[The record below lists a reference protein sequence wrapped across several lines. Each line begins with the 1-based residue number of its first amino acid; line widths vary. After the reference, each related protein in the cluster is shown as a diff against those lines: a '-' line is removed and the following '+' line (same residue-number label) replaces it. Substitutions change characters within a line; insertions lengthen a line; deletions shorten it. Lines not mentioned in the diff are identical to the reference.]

1 MFFSDIHLDDS
12 SKKDIAYFVSF
23 LNDYA
28 KNYPNIF
35 ILGDLFDWWPG
46 DDSNQF
52 NKVITLLKEIS
63 NESKIFFICGNR
75 DYLIGKKFAEDTNI
89 TILPD
94 HELIKLGKEKTIIL
108 HGDTLCTDDK
118 KYQRFR
124 KFSRSWVSKKV
135 FLLLPKYLKNFI
147 FNFARQKSNHD
158 KSYKDQ
164 NIMDVN
170 TLTVKKLFNEF
181 NNPPIMIHG
190 HTHRPKIHNYKFNG
204 VKSKR
209 VVLND
214 WDESGS
220 FLLWDKGKLK
230 NIKI

>member
-1 MFFSDIHLDDS
+1 M
-12 SKKDIAYFVSF
+12 
-23 LNDYA
+23 
-28 KNYPNIF
+28 
-35 ILGDLFDWWPG
+35 FDWWPG

-135 FLLLPKYLKNFI
+135 FLLLPKYLKDFI

-164 NIMDVN
+164 DIMDVN
-170 TLTVKKLFNEF
+170 ALAVEKLFNEF

-214 WDESGS
+214 WGESGS

>member
-1 MFFSDIHLDDS
+1 
-12 SKKDIAYFVSF
+12 
-23 LNDYA
+23 
-28 KNYPNIF
+28 
-35 ILGDLFDWWPG
+35 LFDWWPG

-135 FLLLPKYLKNFI
+135 FLLLPKYLKDFI

-164 NIMDVN
+164 DIMDVN
-170 TLTVKKLFNEF
+170 ALAVEKLFNEF

-214 WDESGS
+214 WYKSGS

-230 NIKI
+230 NVKI

>member
-1 MFFSDIHLDDS
+1 M
-12 SKKDIAYFVSF
+12 
-23 LNDYA
+23 
-28 KNYPNIF
+28 
-35 ILGDLFDWWPG
+35 FDWWPG

-52 NKVITLLKEIS
+52 NKVIALFKEIS

-135 FLLLPKYLKNFI
+135 FLLLPKYLKDFI
-147 FNFARQKSNHD
+147 FNFARQKSNSD

-170 TLTVKKLFNEF
+170 DLAVEKLFNEF

-214 WDESGS
+214 WYESGS

>member
-1 MFFSDIHLDDS
+1 
-12 SKKDIAYFVSF
+12 
-23 LNDYA
+23 
-28 KNYPNIF
+28 
-35 ILGDLFDWWPG
+35 LFDWWPG

-135 FLLLPKYLKNFI
+135 FLLLPKYLKDFI

-170 TLTVKKLFNEF
+170 TLAVEKLFNEF

-214 WDESGS
+214 WYESGS

>member
-1 MFFSDIHLDDS
+1 M
-12 SKKDIAYFVSF
+12 
-23 LNDYA
+23 
-28 KNYPNIF
+28 
-35 ILGDLFDWWPG
+35 FDWWPG

-135 FLLLPKYLKNFI
+135 FLLLPKYLKDFI

-164 NIMDVN
+164 YIMDVN
-170 TLTVKKLFNEF
+170 ALAVEKLFNEF

-214 WDESGS
+214 WYESGS

>member
-1 MFFSDIHLDDS
+1 M
-12 SKKDIAYFVSF
+12 
-23 LNDYA
+23 
-28 KNYPNIF
+28 
-35 ILGDLFDWWPG
+35 FDWWPG

-124 KFSRSWVSKKV
+124 KFSRSWISKKV
-135 FLLLPKYLKNFI
+135 FLLLPKYLKDFI

-164 NIMDVN
+164 DIMDVN
-170 TLTVKKLFNEF
+170 ALAVEKLFNEF

-214 WDESGS
+214 WYESGS

>member
-1 MFFSDIHLDDS
+1 M
-12 SKKDIAYFVSF
+12 
-23 LNDYA
+23 
-28 KNYPNIF
+28 
-35 ILGDLFDWWPG
+35 FDWWPG

-164 NIMDVN
+164 DIMDVN
-170 TLTVKKLFNEF
+170 ALAVEKLFNEF

>member
-1 MFFSDIHLDDS
+1 M
-12 SKKDIAYFVSF
+12 
-23 LNDYA
+23 
-28 KNYPNIF
+28 
-35 ILGDLFDWWPG
+35 FDWWPG

-124 KFSRSWVSKKV
+124 KFSRSWISKKV

-164 NIMDVN
+164 DIMDVN
-170 TLTVKKLFNEF
+170 ALAVEKLFNEF

-214 WDESGS
+214 WYESGS

-230 NIKI
+230 NVKI

>member
-1 MFFSDIHLDDS
+1 M
-12 SKKDIAYFVSF
+12 
-23 LNDYA
+23 
-28 KNYPNIF
+28 
-35 ILGDLFDWWPG
+35 FDWWPG

-135 FLLLPKYLKNFI
+135 FLLLPKYLKDFI

-164 NIMDVN
+164 DIMDVN
-170 TLTVKKLFNEF
+170 ALAVEKLFNEF
-181 NNPPIMIHG
+181 SNPPIMIHG

>member
-1 MFFSDIHLDDS
+1 M
-12 SKKDIAYFVSF
+12 
-23 LNDYA
+23 
-28 KNYPNIF
+28 
-35 ILGDLFDWWPG
+35 FDWWPG

-52 NKVITLLKEIS
+52 NKVITLLKKIS
-63 NESKIFFICGNR
+63 NKSKIFFICGNR
-75 DYLIGKKFAEDTNI
+75 DYLIGKKFAKDTNI

-135 FLLLPKYLKNFI
+135 FLLLPKYLKGFI

-158 KSYKDQ
+158 KSYKDKD
-164 NIMDVN
+164 IMDVN
-170 TLTVKKLFNEF
+170 ALAVEKLFNEF

-214 WDESGS
+214 WGESGS

>member
-1 MFFSDIHLDDS
+1 
-12 SKKDIAYFVSF
+12 
-23 LNDYA
+23 
-28 KNYPNIF
+28 
-35 ILGDLFDWWPG
+35 LFDWWPG

-135 FLLLPKYLKNFI
+135 FLLLPKYLKDFI
-147 FNFARQKSNHD
+147 FNFARQKSNYD

-170 TLTVKKLFNEF
+170 TLAVEKLFNEF

>member
-1 MFFSDIHLDDS
+1 M
-12 SKKDIAYFVSF
+12 
-23 LNDYA
+23 
-28 KNYPNIF
+28 
-35 ILGDLFDWWPG
+35 FDWWPG

-52 NKVITLLKEIS
+52 NKVIALLKEIS

-135 FLLLPKYLKNFI
+135 FLLLPKYLKDFI

-164 NIMDVN
+164 DIMDVN
-170 TLTVKKLFNEF
+170 ALAVEKLFNEF

>member
-1 MFFSDIHLDDS
+1 M
-12 SKKDIAYFVSF
+12 
-23 LNDYA
+23 
-28 KNYPNIF
+28 
-35 ILGDLFDWWPG
+35 FDWWPG

-124 KFSRSWVSKKV
+124 KFSRSWISKKV
-135 FLLLPKYLKNFI
+135 FLLLPKYLKDFI

-164 NIMDVN
+164 DIMDVN
-170 TLTVKKLFNEF
+170 ALAVEKLFNEF

-214 WDESGS
+214 WYESGS

-230 NIKI
+230 NVKI

>member
-1 MFFSDIHLDDS
+1 M
-12 SKKDIAYFVSF
+12 
-23 LNDYA
+23 
-28 KNYPNIF
+28 
-35 ILGDLFDWWPG
+35 FDWWPG

-94 HELIKLGKEKTIIL
+94 HELIQLGKEKTIIL

-135 FLLLPKYLKNFI
+135 FLLLPKYLKDFI

-164 NIMDVN
+164 DIMDVN
-170 TLTVKKLFNEF
+170 ALAVEKLFNEF

-214 WDESGS
+214 WYESGS

>member
-1 MFFSDIHLDDS
+1 
-12 SKKDIAYFVSF
+12 
-23 LNDYA
+23 
-28 KNYPNIF
+28 
-35 ILGDLFDWWPG
+35 LFDWWPG

-135 FLLLPKYLKNFI
+135 FLLLPKYLKDFI

-164 NIMDVN
+164 DIMDVN
-170 TLTVKKLFNEF
+170 ALAVEKLFNEF

-214 WDESGS
+214 WYESGS

>member
-1 MFFSDIHLDDS
+1 M
-12 SKKDIAYFVSF
+12 
-23 LNDYA
+23 
-28 KNYPNIF
+28 
-35 ILGDLFDWWPG
+35 FDWWPG

-135 FLLLPKYLKNFI
+135 FLLLPKYLKDFI

-164 NIMDVN
+164 DIMDVN
-170 TLTVKKLFNEF
+170 ALAVEKLFNEF

-230 NIKI
+230 NVKI

>member
-1 MFFSDIHLDDS
+1 M
-12 SKKDIAYFVSF
+12 
-23 LNDYA
+23 
-28 KNYPNIF
+28 
-35 ILGDLFDWWPG
+35 FDWWPG

-135 FLLLPKYLKNFI
+135 FLLLPKYLKDFI
-147 FNFARQKSNHD
+147 FNFARQKSNYD

-170 TLTVKKLFNEF
+170 ILAVEKLFNEF

-214 WDESGS
+214 WYESGS

>member
-1 MFFSDIHLDDS
+1 M
-12 SKKDIAYFVSF
+12 
-23 LNDYA
+23 
-28 KNYPNIF
+28 
-35 ILGDLFDWWPG
+35 FDWWPG

-135 FLLLPKYLKNFI
+135 FLLLPKYLKDFI
-147 FNFARQKSNHD
+147 FNFARQKSNYD

-170 TLTVKKLFNEF
+170 ILAVEKLFNEF

-214 WDESGS
+214 WGESGS

>member
-1 MFFSDIHLDDS
+1 
-12 SKKDIAYFVSF
+12 
-23 LNDYA
+23 
-28 KNYPNIF
+28 
-35 ILGDLFDWWPG
+35 LFDWWPG

-135 FLLLPKYLKNFI
+135 FLLLPKYLKDFI

-158 KSYKDQ
+158 KSYKVQD
-164 NIMDVN
+164 IMDVN
-170 TLTVKKLFNEF
+170 TLAVEKLFNEF

-214 WDESGS
+214 WYESGS

-230 NIKI
+230 NVKI

>member
-1 MFFSDIHLDDS
+1 
-12 SKKDIAYFVSF
+12 
-23 LNDYA
+23 
-28 KNYPNIF
+28 
-35 ILGDLFDWWPG
+35 LFDWWPG

-135 FLLLPKYLKNFI
+135 FLLLPKYLKDFI
-147 FNFARQKSNHD
+147 FNFARQKSNYD

-170 TLTVKKLFNEF
+170 ILAVEKLFNEF

-214 WDESGS
+214 WYESGS

-230 NIKI
+230 NVKI

>member
-1 MFFSDIHLDDS
+1 M
-12 SKKDIAYFVSF
+12 
-23 LNDYA
+23 
-28 KNYPNIF
+28 
-35 ILGDLFDWWPG
+35 FDWWPG
-46 DDSNQF
+46 DDGNQF

-135 FLLLPKYLKNFI
+135 FLLLPKYLKDFI
-147 FNFARQKSNHD
+147 FNFARQKSNYD

-170 TLTVKKLFNEF
+170 TLAVKKLFNEF

-214 WDESGS
+214 WYESGS

>member
-1 MFFSDIHLDDS
+1 M
-12 SKKDIAYFVSF
+12 
-23 LNDYA
+23 
-28 KNYPNIF
+28 
-35 ILGDLFDWWPG
+35 FDWWPG

-135 FLLLPKYLKNFI
+135 FLLLPKYLKDFI
-147 FNFARQKSNHD
+147 FNFARQKSNYD

-170 TLTVKKLFNEF
+170 TLAVEKLFNEF

-190 HTHRPKIHNYKFNG
+190 HTHRPKIHNHKFNG

-214 WDESGS
+214 WYESGS

-230 NIKI
+230 NVKI

>member
-1 MFFSDIHLDDS
+1 M
-12 SKKDIAYFVSF
+12 
-23 LNDYA
+23 
-28 KNYPNIF
+28 
-35 ILGDLFDWWPG
+35 FDWWPG

-135 FLLLPKYLKNFI
+135 FLLLPKYLKDFI

-170 TLTVKKLFNEF
+170 ALAVEKLFNEF

>member
-1 MFFSDIHLDDS
+1 M
-12 SKKDIAYFVSF
+12 
-23 LNDYA
+23 
-28 KNYPNIF
+28 
-35 ILGDLFDWWPG
+35 FDWWPG

-135 FLLLPKYLKNFI
+135 FLLLPKYLKDFI

-170 TLTVKKLFNEF
+170 TLAVEKLFNEF

-230 NIKI
+230 NVKI

>member
-1 MFFSDIHLDDS
+1 M
-12 SKKDIAYFVSF
+12 
-23 LNDYA
+23 
-28 KNYPNIF
+28 
-35 ILGDLFDWWPG
+35 FDWWPG

-135 FLLLPKYLKNFI
+135 FLLLPKYLKDFI

-164 NIMDVN
+164 DIMDVN
-170 TLTVKKLFNEF
+170 ALAVEKLFNEF

-214 WDESGS
+214 WYKSGS

>member
-1 MFFSDIHLDDS
+1 M
-12 SKKDIAYFVSF
+12 
-23 LNDYA
+23 
-28 KNYPNIF
+28 
-35 ILGDLFDWWPG
+35 FDWWPG

-135 FLLLPKYLKNFI
+135 FLLLPKYLKDFI
-147 FNFARQKSNHD
+147 FNFARQKSNFD

-170 TLTVKKLFNEF
+170 TLAVEKLFNEF

-214 WDESGS
+214 WYESGS

>member
-1 MFFSDIHLDDS
+1 M
-12 SKKDIAYFVSF
+12 
-23 LNDYA
+23 
-28 KNYPNIF
+28 
-35 ILGDLFDWWPG
+35 FDWWPG

-135 FLLLPKYLKNFI
+135 FLLLPKYLKDFL

-158 KSYKDQ
+158 KSYKDKD
-164 NIMDVN
+164 IMDVN
-170 TLTVKKLFNEF
+170 ALAVEKLFNEF

-214 WDESGS
+214 WYESGS

-230 NIKI
+230 NVKI

>member
-1 MFFSDIHLDDS
+1 
-12 SKKDIAYFVSF
+12 
-23 LNDYA
+23 
-28 KNYPNIF
+28 
-35 ILGDLFDWWPG
+35 GDLFDWWPG

-63 NESKIFFICGNR
+63 KKSKIFFICGNR
-75 DYLIGKKFAEDTNI
+75 DYLIGKKFAKDTNI

-135 FLLLPKYLKNFI
+135 FLLLPKYLKDVI
-147 FNFARQKSNHD
+147 FNFARQKSNYD
-158 KSYKDQ
+158 KSYKEQD
-164 NIMDVN
+164 IMDVN
-170 TLTVKKLFNEF
+170 TLAVEKLFNKF

-214 WDESGS
+214 WYESGS

>member
-1 MFFSDIHLDDS
+1 M
-12 SKKDIAYFVSF
+12 
-23 LNDYA
+23 
-28 KNYPNIF
+28 
-35 ILGDLFDWWPG
+35 FDWWPG

-135 FLLLPKYLKNFI
+135 FLLLPKYLKDFI
-147 FNFARQKSNHD
+147 FNFARQKSNYD

-170 TLTVKKLFNEF
+170 ILAVEKLFNEF

-214 WDESGS
+214 WYESGS

-230 NIKI
+230 NVKI

>member
-1 MFFSDIHLDDS
+1 M
-12 SKKDIAYFVSF
+12 
-23 LNDYA
+23 
-28 KNYPNIF
+28 
-35 ILGDLFDWWPG
+35 FDWWPG

-135 FLLLPKYLKNFI
+135 FLLLPKYLKDFI
-147 FNFARQKSNHD
+147 FNFARQKSNYD

-170 TLTVKKLFNEF
+170 TLAVEKLFNEF

-214 WDESGS
+214 WNESGS

-230 NIKI
+230 NVKI

>member
-1 MFFSDIHLDDS
+1 M
-12 SKKDIAYFVSF
+12 
-23 LNDYA
+23 
-28 KNYPNIF
+28 
-35 ILGDLFDWWPG
+35 FDWWPG

-52 NKVITLLKEIS
+52 NKVIALFKEIS

-135 FLLLPKYLKNFI
+135 FLLLPKYLKDFI

-164 NIMDVN
+164 DIMDVN
-170 TLTVKKLFNEF
+170 ALAVEKLFNEF

-214 WDESGS
+214 WYESGS

>member
-1 MFFSDIHLDDS
+1 
-12 SKKDIAYFVSF
+12 
-23 LNDYA
+23 
-28 KNYPNIF
+28 
-35 ILGDLFDWWPG
+35 LFDWWPG

-135 FLLLPKYLKNFI
+135 FLLLPKYLKDFI

-164 NIMDVN
+164 DIMDVN
-170 TLTVKKLFNEF
+170 ALAVEKLFNEF
-181 NNPPIMIHG
+181 SNPPIMIHG

-214 WDESGS
+214 WYKSGS

-230 NIKI
+230 NVKI